1 VMLTQYADWW
11 WYRMDDR
18 VKLKS
23 EWYFEYEDGTVK
35 GPFFNDFTPAGLAKV
50 AEGIQNFSS
59 PYLVIGDDTAPGYVI
74 TEVFRKPVSV
84 VTRDDNVVRFR
95 TQLLSTEG
103 NGDHQKTCIYVEASD
118 TPGTGVM
125 LNMLR
130 QLWSKTNLMIL
141 AVECRITVQEV
152 S

>member
-1 VMLTQYADWW
+1 
-11 WYRMDDR
+11 MDS
-18 VKLKS
+18 KLKIKS
-23 EWYFEYEDGTVK
+23 EWFFEHEDGSRE
-35 GPFFNDFTPAGLAKV
+35 GPFYNSFSPEGLAKIAELLQV
-50 AEGIQNFSS
+50 ASS
-59 PYLVIGDDTAPGYVI
+59 PYLVIGDDTAPGFTI
-74 TEVFRKPVSV
+74 TEAFRKPVSV

-95 TQLLSTEG
+95 TQLLSTEA
-103 NGDHQKTCIYVEASD
+103 NGDHQKTCIFIEASD

>member
-1 VMLTQYADWW
+1 
-11 WYRMDDR
+11 MDDN
-18 VKLKS
+18 LKVIS
-23 EWYFEYEDGTVK
+23 EWYFEYEDGTVL
-35 GPFFNDFTPAGLAKV
+35 GPFFNSFPPEGLAKIAELLQV
-50 AEGIQNFSS
+50 ASS
-59 PYLVIGDDTAPGYVI
+59 PYLVIGDDTAPGFTI
-74 TEVFRKPVSV
+74 TEAFRKPVSV

-95 TQLLSTEG
+95 TQLLSTEA
-103 NGDHQKTCIYVEASD
+103 NGDHQKTCIFIEASD

-141 AVECRITVQEV
+141 AVECRITVEGV

>member
-1 VMLTQYADWW
+1 
-11 WYRMDDR
+11 MDSKL
-18 VKLKS
+18 KLKS
-23 EWYFEYEDGTVK
+23 EWYFEYQDGSVK
-35 GPFFNDFTPAGLAKV
+35 GPFLNSFPPAGLAKIAELLQV
-50 AEGIQNFSS
+50 ASS
-59 PYLVIGDDTAPGYVI
+59 PYLVIGDDTSPGFVI

-84 VTRDDNVVRFR
+84 VTRDNNVVRFR
-95 TQLLSTEG
+95 TQLLTGEC

-141 AVECRITVQEV
+141 AVECRITVEGV

>member
-1 VMLTQYADWW
+1 
-11 WYRMDDR
+11 MDG
-18 VKLKS
+18 KLKIKS
-23 EWYFEYEDGTVK
+23 EWFFEHEDGRVE
-35 GPFFNDFTPAGLAKV
+35 GPFFNDFSPAGLAKV
-50 AEGIQNFSS
+50 AELIRGASS
-59 PYLVIGDDTAPGYVI
+59 PYLVIGDDTAPGFTI

-95 TQLLSTEG
+95 TQLLSTEA
-103 NGDHQKTCIYVEASD
+103 NGDHQKTCIFVEASD

-141 AVECRITVQEV
+141 TVECRITVV
-152 S
+152 GVTA

>member
-1 VMLTQYADWW
+1 MGRLNLRA
-11 WYRMDDR
+11 
-18 VKLKS
+18 
-23 EWYFEYEDGTVK
+23 EWYFEYGNGDVR
-35 GPFFNDFTPAGLAKV
+35 GPFYNSFSPAGLAKV

-130 QLWSKTNLMIL
+130 QMWSKTNLMIL
-141 AVECRITVQEV
+141 AVECRITVEGV
-152 S
+152 TA

>member
-1 VMLTQYADWW
+1 
-11 WYRMDDR
+11 MDN
-18 VKLKS
+18 KLKIKS
-23 EWYFEYEDGTVK
+23 EWFFEYEDGRIE
-35 GPFFNDFTPAGLAKV
+35 GPFFNDFTPEGLAKIAELLQV
-50 AEGIQNFSS
+50 ASS
-59 PYLVIGDDTAPGYVI
+59 PYLVIGDDTAPGFTI
-74 TEVFRKPVSV
+74 TEAFRKPVSV

-95 TQLLSTEG
+95 TQLLSTEA

-141 AVECRITVQEV
+141 TVECRITVEGV
-152 S
+152 TA

>member
-1 VMLTQYADWW
+1 
-11 WYRMDDR
+11 MDS
-18 VKLKS
+18 KLKIKS
-23 EWYFEYEDGTVK
+23 EWFFEHEDGRVE
-35 GPFFNDFTPAGLAKV
+35 GPFFNDFSPEGLAKI
-50 AEGIQNFSS
+50 ADLLQAASS
-59 PYLVIGDDTAPGYVI
+59 PYLVIGDDTAPGFTI

-95 TQLLSTEG
+95 TQLLSTEA
-103 NGDHQKTCIYVEASD
+103 NGDHQKTCIFIEASD

-141 AVECRITVQEV
+141 TVECRITVEGV

>member
-1 VMLTQYADWW
+1 
-11 WYRMDDR
+11 MDS
-18 VKLKS
+18 KLKIKS
-23 EWYFEYEDGTVK
+23 EWYFEYQDGTVK
-35 GPFFNDFTPAGLAKV
+35 GPFFNDFTPEGLAKV
-50 AEGIQNFSS
+50 AELIQGASS
-59 PYLVIGDDTAPGYVI
+59 PYLVIGDDTAPGFTI

-84 VTRDDNVVRFR
+84 VTRDNNVVRFR
-95 TQLLSTEG
+95 TQLLTSEG
-103 NGDHQKTCIYVEASD
+103 NGNHQKTCIFIEASD

>member
-1 VMLTQYADWW
+1 
-11 WYRMDDR
+11 MDS
-18 VKLKS
+18 KLQLKS
-23 EWYFEYEDGTVK
+23 EWYFEYEDGSTK
-35 GPFFNDFTPAGLAKV
+35 GPFLNSFSPEGLARI
-50 AEGIQNFSS
+50 AEGIKTFSS
-59 PYLVIGDDTAPGYVI
+59 PYLVVGDDTAEGFVI

-95 TQLLSTEG
+95 TQLLTGEC
-103 NGDHQKTCIYVEASD
+103 NGDHQKTCIFIEASD

-141 AVECRITVQEV
+141 AVECRITVQGV

>member
-1 VMLTQYADWW
+1 
-11 WYRMDDR
+11 MDN
-18 VKLKS
+18 KLKIKS
-23 EWYFEYEDGTVK
+23 EWYFEYQDGSTK
-35 GPFFNDFTPAGLAKV
+35 GPFLNSFSPEGLAKI
-50 AEGIQNFSS
+50 AELLRGASS
-59 PYLVIGDDTAPGYVI
+59 PYLVIGDDTASGFVI

-95 TQLLSTEG
+95 TQLLTSEG

-141 AVECRITVQEV
+141 TVECRITVEGV
-152 S
+152 TA

>member
-1 VMLTQYADWW
+1 
-11 WYRMDDR
+11 MDSKL
-18 VKLKS
+18 KLKS
-23 EWYFEYEDGTVK
+23 EWYFEYQDGSVK
-35 GPFFNDFTPAGLAKV
+35 GPFYNSFSPEGLAKV
-50 AEGIQNFSS
+50 AELIRGASS
-59 PYLVIGDDTAPGYVI
+59 PYLVIGDDTSPGFVI

-84 VTRDDNVVRFR
+84 VTRDNNVVRFR
-95 TQLLSTEG
+95 TQLLTSEG

-141 AVECRITVQEV
+141 AVECRITVEGV

>member
-1 VMLTQYADWW
+1 
-11 WYRMDDR
+11 MDS
-18 VKLKS
+18 KLKIKS
-23 EWYFEYEDGTVK
+23 EWFFEHEDGSRE
-35 GPFFNDFTPAGLAKV
+35 GPFYNSFSPEGLAKV
-50 AEGIQNFSS
+50 AELIQGASS
-59 PYLVIGDDTAPGYVI
+59 PYLVIGDDTAPGFTI

-84 VTRDDNVVRFR
+84 VSRDDNVVRFR

-103 NGDHQKTCIYVEASD
+103 NGDHQKTCIFVEASD

>member
-1 VMLTQYADWW
+1 
-11 WYRMDDR
+11 MDS
-18 VKLKS
+18 KLKIKS
-23 EWYFEYEDGTVK
+23 EWYFEHEDGTIK
-35 GPFFNDFTPAGLAKV
+35 GPFFNSFPPAGLAKI
-50 AEGIQNFSS
+50 AEGIKTFSS
-59 PYLVIGDDTAPGYVI
+59 PYLVIGDDAEDGYAI

-84 VTRDDNVVRFR
+84 VTRDANVVRFR
-95 TQLLSTEG
+95 TQLLTGEG

-141 AVECRITVQEV
+141 AVECRITVQGV

>member
-1 VMLTQYADWW
+1 MQFAEWW
-11 WYRMDDR
+11 WYRMGR
-18 VKLKS
+18 LNLRA
-23 EWYFEYEDGTVK
+23 EWYFEYGNGDVR
-35 GPFFNDFTPAGLAKV
+35 GPFYNSFSPAGLAKV

-103 NGDHQKTCIYVEASD
+103 NGDHQKTCIFVEAADS
-118 TPGTGVM
+118 PGTGVM

-141 AVECRITVQEV
+141 AVECRITVQEGV
-152 S
+152 G

>member
-1 VMLTQYADWW
+1 MGRLNFRA
-11 WYRMDDR
+11 
-18 VKLKS
+18 
-23 EWYFEYEDGTVK
+23 EWYFEYGNGDVR
-35 GPFFNDFTPAGLAKV
+35 GPFYNSFSPAGLAKI

-141 AVECRITVQEV
+141 TVECRITVQEV

>member
-1 VMLTQYADWW
+1 
-11 WYRMDDR
+11 MDSKL
-18 VKLKS
+18 KLKS
-23 EWYFEYEDGTVK
+23 EWYFEYQDGSVK
-35 GPFFNDFTPAGLAKV
+35 GPFLNSFPPEGLAKIAELLQV
-50 AEGIQNFSS
+50 ASS
-59 PYLVIGDDTAPGYVI
+59 PYLVIGDDTSPGFVI

-95 TQLLSTEG
+95 TQLLTHEA
-103 NGDHQKTCIYVEASD
+103 NGDHQKTCIFIEAADS
-118 TPGTGVM
+118 PGTGIM

-141 AVECRITVQEV
+141 AVECRITVEGV

>member
-1 VMLTQYADWW
+1 
-11 WYRMDDR
+11 MDR
-18 VKLKS
+18 LNLKA
-23 EWYFEYEDGTVK
+23 EWYFEYENGDVR
-35 GPFFNDFTPAGLAKV
+35 GPFYNSFSPDGLAKV
-50 AEGIQNFSS
+50 AEALQGFPS
-59 PYLVIGDDTAPGYVI
+59 PYLVIGDDTAAGYVI

-84 VTRDDNVVRFR
+84 VARDGNVVRFR

-130 QLWSKTNLMIL
+130 QLWSKTDLNIL
-141 AVECRITVQEV
+141 AVECRITVQGV
-152 S
+152 G

>member
-1 VMLTQYADWW
+1 
-11 WYRMDDR
+11 MDR
-18 VKLKS
+18 LNLKA
-23 EWYFEYEDGTVK
+23 EWYFEYGNGDVR
-35 GPFFNDFTPAGLAKV
+35 GPFYNSFSPAGLAKV

-84 VTRDDNVVRFR
+84 VTRDNNLVRFR

-130 QLWSKTNLMIL
+130 QLWSKTSLNIL
-141 AVECRITVQEV
+141 AVECRITVQGVE
-152 S
+152 